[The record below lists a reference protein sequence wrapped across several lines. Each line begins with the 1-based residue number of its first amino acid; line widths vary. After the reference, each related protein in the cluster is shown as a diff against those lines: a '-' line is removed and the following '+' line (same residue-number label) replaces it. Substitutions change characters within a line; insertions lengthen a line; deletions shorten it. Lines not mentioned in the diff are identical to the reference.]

1 MGTNSR
7 TRPGSTERRLF
18 RELSG
23 GQSYDQ
29 VRSSKGQREA
39 DRLSREA
46 QDRYRNR

>member
-23 GQSYDQ
+23 GQTYDQ
-29 VRSSKGQREA
+29 VRSSKGQKEA
-39 DRLSREA
+39 DRLSKQA
-46 QDRYRNR
+46 ADKYRNR